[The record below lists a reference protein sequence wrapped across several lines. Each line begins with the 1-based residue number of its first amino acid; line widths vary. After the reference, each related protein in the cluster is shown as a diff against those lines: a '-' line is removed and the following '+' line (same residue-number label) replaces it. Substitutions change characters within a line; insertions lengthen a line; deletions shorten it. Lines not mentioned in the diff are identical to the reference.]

1 MKKFLE
7 IVAMTL
13 VGAASYAQTGPKI
26 EFKAENNTI
35 DYGTVV
41 KGVDTGVRTF
51 EFTNTGDEPLVITN
65 VRSSCG
71 CTVPSKPEAPIM
83 PGKSDKI
90 EVKYNMNPGTI
101 SKTITVESN
110 AKNIENGTVALYIKG
125 KVVES

>member
-1 MKKFLE
+1 MKKFLG

-110 AKNIENGTVALYIKG
+110 AKNIDNGTVALYIKG

>member
-1 MKKFLE
+1 MKKFLG

-41 KGVDTGVRTF
+41 KGVDSGVRTF

-90 EVKYNMNPGTI
+90 EVKYNMSTGPI

-110 AKNIENGTVALYIKG
+110 AGNVENGTIALYIKG

>member
-1 MKKFLE
+1 MKKFLG

-51 EFTNTGDEPLVITN
+51 EFTNTGDEPLTITN

-71 CTVPSKPEAPIM
+71 CTVPSKPQAPIM

-90 EVKYNMNPGTI
+90 EVKYNMNPGPI

-110 AKNIENGTVALYIKG
+110 ATNVTGGSVALYIKG
-125 KVVES
+125 KVVEG

>member
-1 MKKFLE
+1 MKKFLG

-41 KGVDTGVRTF
+41 KGVDSGVRTF

-71 CTVPSKPEAPIM
+71 CTVPSKPEAAIM

-90 EVKYNMNPGTI
+90 EVKYNMSTGPI

-110 AKNIENGTVALYIKG
+110 AGNVENGTIALYIKG